1 MVVFLDG
8 DYGDRPSELP
18 LLLAP
23 VIDGRADITMGS
35 RLGTARNSG
44 AMAWHS
50 AFGNRLAAGLL
61 RLLYGLQISDLGVAN
76 DLIQLGR
83 DRRLAHGK
91 APRTAAWFGEWQEAV
106 ADLERRS
113 GAR

>member
-1 MVVFLDG
+1 MLDG
-8 DYGDRPSELP
+8 AGEREKSYGP
-18 LLLAP
+18 LYN
-23 VIDGRADITMGS
+23 ADV
-35 RLGTARNSG
+35 
-44 AMAWHS
+44 
-50 AFGNRLAAGLL
+50 
-61 RLLYGLQISDLGVAN
+61 SD

-83 DRRLAHGK
+83 DLRLAPGK